1 MEIVVKRIAK
11 KKTYTI
17 GHLYILSDKDV
28 KRTWRS
34 GVKIGDKRIFEH
46 SFDKAKLD
54 KEHYFC
60 DTLEPTW
67 RNLLGIELKPEEEDG
82 RYSRV
87 SGKKAR
93 KIPGHTAI
101 PEGSYPVV
109 ISKSPRFK
117 KWLPLV
123 QGVPDF
129 EGIRIHAGNYPDDT
143 QGCIL
148 VGENKLQGAVFNSRI
163 WLHRHVI
170 HGAQSPVILYQ
181 MFKLYHRG
189 FSFPA
194 GAVSRA
200 LFPHRR
206 RVAGMVCRR
215 EGKIMHPVVYHNNV
229 TIV

>member
-34 GVKIGDKRIFEH
+34 EVKIGDKRVFEH

-60 DTLEPTW
+60 DTLE
-67 RNLLGIELKPEEEDG
+67 EEEDG

-163 WLHRHVI
+163 WLYRLI
-170 HGAQSPVILYQ
+170 NAIT
-181 MFKLYHRG
+181 
-189 FSFPA
+189 A
-194 GAVSRA
+194 A
-200 LFPHRR
+200 
-206 RVAGMVCRR
+206 R
-215 EGKIMHPVVYHNNV
+215 EREESVWLTML
-229 TIV
+229 

>member
-46 SFDKAKLD
+46 SFDMAKLD

-67 RNLLGIELKPEEEDG
+67 RNLLGVELKPEEEDG

-87 SGKKAR
+87 SGKK
-93 KIPGHTAI
+93 
-101 PEGSYPVV
+101 
-109 ISKSPRFK
+109 K

-163 WLHRHVI
+163 WLYRLI
-170 HGAQSPVILYQ
+170 NAIT
-181 MFKLYHRG
+181 
-189 FSFPA
+189 A
-194 GAVSRA
+194 A
-200 LFPHRR
+200 
-206 RVAGMVCRR
+206 R
-215 EGKIMHPVVYHNNV
+215 EREESVWITVL
-229 TIV
+229 

>member
-1 MEIVVKRIAK
+1 M
-11 KKTYTI
+11 
-17 GHLYILSDKDV
+17 

-46 SFDKAKLD
+46 CFDMAKLD

-101 PEGSYPVV
+101 PEGSYAVV

-143 QGCIL
+143 QGCIHR
-148 VGENKLQGAVFNSRI
+148 QGLRSGFRLCRVFLILRAS
-163 WLHRHVI
+163 
-170 HGAQSPVILYQ
+170 ASMPVIIP
-181 MFKLYHRG
+181 MIR
-189 FSFPA
+189 
-194 GAVSRA
+194 RA
-200 LFPHRR
+200 AFW
-206 RVAGMVCRR
+206 
-215 EGKIMHPVVYHNNV
+215 
-229 TIV
+229 

>member
-1 MEIVVKRIAK
+1 M
-11 KKTYTI
+11 
-17 GHLYILSDKDV
+17 GS
-28 KRTWRS
+28 
-34 GVKIGDKRIFEH
+34 
-46 SFDKAKLD
+46 
-54 KEHYFC
+54 
-60 DTLEPTW
+60 
-67 RNLLGIELKPEEEDG
+67 LLGVELKPEEEDG

-101 PEGSYPVV
+101 PEGSYAVV

-163 WLHRHVI
+163 WLHRLI
-170 HGAQSPVILYQ
+170 NAIT
-181 MFKLYHRG
+181 
-189 FSFPA
+189 A
-194 GAVSRA
+194 A
-200 LFPHRR
+200 
-206 RVAGMVCRR
+206 R
-215 EGKIMHPVVYHNNV
+215 EREESVWI
-229 TIV
+229 TII